1 MSQSWRRLWGS
12 SPVVG
17 SSRNKMRGLPTR
29 AVATGRRCF
38 WPPESLPTQASAFSV
53 SSNSWSPSSG
63 GGGSVWAEESEALA
77 GFDAQ
82 ADSADG
88 FDFSV
93 VGLAQVGALDGRSHE
108 QIVA

>member
-1 MSQSWRRLWGS
+1 VSEDTDFSGS
-12 SPVVG
+12 G
-17 SSRNKMRGLPTR
+17 CEQALEYFDGGGLPR
-29 AVATGRRCF
+29 
-38 WPPESLPTQASAFSV
+38 SV
-53 SSNSWSPSSG
+53 G
-63 GGGSVWAEESEALA
+63 AEESEALA